1 MDINQ
6 SIFKA
11 YDIRGIYP
19 EQFNEESAYLVGRAY
34 ATFIKNNFPETKT
47 IAVGSDMRISSPALK
62 ERVVSALLDSG
73 LNVDDIG
80 LVSTPTFYFAVG
92 FYNYDGGLQISASH
106 NPKQWNGVKI
116 VSKGGNPV
124 SKDNGIFEMRDYI
137 LNDQLVPLT
146 ETKGT
151 LGKREGVVADQITE
165 QLKGTDVS
173 KIKPLKV
180 VVDAAT
186 SMGSLEMK
194 ELFSKL
200 PCEMIEMNFQLDGNF
215 PAHEADPMKD
225 ENVADLKKKVLEE
238 KADLGI
244 ASDGDGDRYFFI
256 DEKGESLP
264 QPILRGLMAQIV
276 LKDHPGAKIGYDIRP
291 GKITRDMIEEAGGVP
306 LLTPVGHSLIKG
318 MMIKEGAVFGGESSG
333 HYCFK
338 LDYGTFEAPV
348 VLVSKLLQYISE
360 QNKPLSEIVAP
371 YKKYFHSGE
380 INMKIPSHEQ
390 GLAKIEEIKQKYSN
404 GEQNLLD
411 GVTVEYPEF
420 WFNLRLSNTEP
431 LIRLALE
438 GVSQEIVNQKAE
450 EINKIILE

>member
-1 MDINQ
+1 
-6 SIFKA
+6 
-11 YDIRGIYP
+11 
-19 EQFNEESAYLVGRAY
+19 
-34 ATFIKNNFPETKT
+34 
-47 IAVGSDMRISSPALK
+47 
-62 ERVVSALLDSG
+62 
-73 LNVDDIG
+73 
-80 LVSTPTFYFAVG
+80 
-92 FYNYDGGLQISASH
+92 
-106 NPKQWNGVKI
+106 
-116 VSKGGNPV
+116 
-124 SKDNGIFEMRDYI
+124 
-137 LNDQLVPLT
+137 
-146 ETKGT
+146 
-151 LGKREGVVADQITE
+151 
-165 QLKGTDVS
+165 
-173 KIKPLKV
+173 
-180 VVDAAT
+180 
-186 SMGSLEMK
+186 
-194 ELFSKL
+194 
-200 PCEMIEMNFQLDGNF
+200 
-215 PAHEADPMKD
+215 MKD

-450 EINKIILE
+450 EIKKIILE